1 MSDRSLI
8 DTYLVAGQ
16 FRVEGW
22 LDPYSAD
29 FVRAI
34 ADIQRGAD
42 LGGAVGEIGVHHGK
56 LFLVLMLTRAPGEAA
71 FAIDV
76 FEDQKQNLDGSG
88 MGDRAAFERNL
99 RHWGKGAD
107 DIRVIPAS
115 SLSLQ
120 PDDILRPCGRV
131 RLASIDGGH
140 TAECVRNDLR
150 LIEATLTDDGVI
162 VLDDYFNPEW
172 PGVSTGVAEYLLCGE
187 GALRPFRDQSEQGVL
202 LLPASRCLL
211 SFDDRFLW
219 WVQQVEIQRPV
230 RQRRRRLRRAAG
242 SPRPRR
248 LREGKAQTDPPGAL
262 PLCRERVA
270 SLRSSGT
277 PTVTGYLN

>member
-1 MSDRSLI
+1 MSGRSLI

-34 ADIQRGAD
+34 ADIQRRAG

-56 LFLVLMLTRAPGEAA
+56 LFLVLTLTRAPGEGA

-88 MGDRAAFERNL
+88 MGDRVAFERNL
-99 RHWGKGAD
+99 RYWGEGTN
-107 DIRVIPAS
+107 DIRLIPAS

-140 TAECVRNDLR
+140 TAECVRNDLA
-150 LIEATLTDDGVI
+150 LIEATLTDDGVV

-172 PGVSTGVAEYLLCGE
+172 PGVSTGVAEYLLRGE
-187 GALRPFRDQSEQGVL
+187 GALCPFAISPNKVFFCFPPRAAFYRSMIASFGGFNRSKSSVL
-202 LLPASRCLL
+202 FGSDVDVYAGPPVPPALA
-211 SFDDRFLW
+211 
-219 WVQQVEIQRPV
+219 VYVKEK
-230 RQRRRRLRRAAG
+230 LRR
-242 SPRPRR
+242 SR
-248 LREGKAQTDPPGAL
+248 LAPGL
-262 PLCRERVA
+262 FVVKEW
-270 SLRSSGT
+270 LRSGRRARRGSRDI
-277 PTVTGYLN
+277 